1 MTHWRASIL
10 ERIVAE
16 TREDVAR
23 RRERVPAAVLQA
35 EVDAAGRG
43 AEGGPGPRSDAGEG
57 RFEAALRAPGMSV
70 IAEHKRRSPSAGTL
84 RDGADLQKIIAAY
97 EHGGAAALSVL
108 TEERHFA
115 GSLDD
120 LRAARAASGLPVLRK
135 DFIVDPYQLHES
147 AAAGA
152 DAVLL
157 IVAALDFETL
167 GELQARARELGLEV
181 LVEVHDAHELE
192 LAGRAGA
199 RIIGIN
205 NRDLR
210 DFTVD
215 VTRTL
220 ALLDD
225 VPAGATVVSESGI
238 DGAQRI
244 RELHGAGVHAVLIGE
259 RLMRAP
265 DPESELR
272 SLLA

>member
-1 MTHWRASIL
+1 MSIL
-10 ERIVAE
+10 ERIVEE
-16 TREDVAR
+16 TREEVAA
-23 RRERVPAAVLQA
+23 RRERVPASAL
-35 EVDAAGRG
+35 ESELDASASG
-43 AEGGPGPRSDAGEG
+43 ASGGEG

-84 RDGADLQKIIAAY
+84 RDGADLSEIVAGY
-97 EHGGAAALSVL
+97 ERGGAAALSVL

-120 LRAARAASGLPVLRK
+120 LRAARTATGLPLLRK
-135 DFIVDPYQLHES
+135 DFIVDPYQLLES

-167 GELQARARELGLEV
+167 GELQARARELGLEA
-181 LVEVHDAHELE
+181 LVEVHDARELE

-215 VTRTL
+215 VERTL
-220 ALLDD
+220 ALLDQ

-238 DGAQRI
+238 EGAQRI
-244 RELHGAGVHAVLIGE
+244 RELRDAGVHAVLIGE

-265 DPESELR
+265 DPEAELR